1 MTHRA
6 AFRAASR
13 AAVST
18 LALVGAVPA
27 FAQSGG
33 ADGNTII
40 VTGTLIAGS
49 AEDAAAPVTVL
60 SAEELAASGSASP
73 VDLARRLPVSAGV
86 IGDSSQFDTR
96 SQFAQGVSS
105 INLRGLGPQRTLVLL
120 NGKRLAA
127 TGGGNVPL
135 VDMNLIPMAAL
146 ARIEILKDG
155 AAATHGSDA
164 MGGVVNLITRT
175 NQDGLLLGGDYR
187 YVDGSSGD
195 WTGSASFGRSFGD
208 VRLFLA
214 GGYQRRGELRMT
226 DRAFAWRPFEEN
238 PQGGFTGG
246 GNPGNFDFNGTVGG
260 LVFEADEGCAGL
272 GGFRSL
278 PGSSADLC
286 QASYL
291 GFTNLVEPEER
302 YQLFADVAVDLAP
315 GVDLRLSGL
324 YGRTQTWLHTSP
336 SFLPTIAPSANA
348 AFGGT
353 GLFTIPAYAPA
364 LADYCARFG
373 AAAGCALDEAGNP
386 AQPALAFPIRFRPLL
401 AGGNPLFAS
410 EKNDRAAT
418 RLDYNNDAYQL
429 TGTLRVDLGGAVDLT
444 LGGSWS
450 RYNAFYQVG
459 DSFVD
464 LLQNA
469 LAGFGGQSCAYAS
482 PQSRAGLSVEQLAVL
497 AGTAGC
503 TWFNPFSTG
512 IAANAVTGVANP
524 NFAANGNP
532 LGLSLAPGAGLVNDT
547 ATIGHFY
554 NVWDRVAD
562 TRQMVLDAVVGGDSG
577 LDLPGGIVPFAIG
590 VQLRRDRFA
599 RRFEGGT
606 NLDLFPC
613 PGSVLNPDATCNP
626 ETGALGFI
634 GAGRDLAVSRNVL
647 AVFGEVQLPLA
658 ESLSAQVSARF
669 EDYEGGGSTFDPQA
683 RLRWQAA
690 DWLVLRGGVGSTFRA
705 PPPNQTLADSVILTF
720 IGGGFR
726 AVDILANPNLRPE
739 KATTW
744 NAGAVVESGGF
755 RASLDYWRYDISGAI
770 ENEPIGGMVAALFGS
785 SGTANCGVPAFA
797 ALQARFTFA
806 GGVCGAANVQR
817 LATYAFNSTSV
828 STSGLD
834 GEISHEWGLGG
845 GDLQLG
851 AAGSYVIA
859 YKVGDVSV
867 EGVPVQPA
875 FNAVGLLNFQTT
887 AYPLP
892 RAKGQAWLQWR
903 GQAHS
908 LRAQVNHTAGYEDQ
922 RGAAIF
928 GPNAA
933 ALAGAAVTEGKRL
946 SAFTTLDLVWLWDVD
961 DATRLS
967 LALDNVL
974 DADPPFA
981 RLDQNY
987 DPFTASPLGATA
999 KLGISRKF

>member
-1 MTHRA
+1 MINRTA
-6 AFRAASR
+6 LRAASR
-13 AAVST
+13 AAAS
-18 LALVGAVPA
+18 LFALTWAIPA
-27 FAQSGG
+27 MAQTGEANS
-33 ADGNTII
+33 DTII

-49 AEDAAAPVTVL
+49 AEDAAAPVTIITADDL
-60 SAEELAASGSASP
+60 LRAGSPSP

-105 INLRGLGPQRTLVLL
+105 VNLRGLGPQRTLVLL

-135 VDMNLIPMAAL
+135 VDLNLIPLHAVAK
-146 ARIEILKDG
+146 IEILKDG
-155 AAATHGSDA
+155 GAATHGSDA
-164 MGGVVNLITRT
+164 MGGVVNLLTRT
-175 NQDGLLLGGDYR
+175 DQDGLLVSGDYR

-195 WTGSASFGRSFGD
+195 WTGAASFGREFGD
-208 VRLFLA
+208 VRVFAA

-226 DRAFAWRPFEEN
+226 DRAFAWRPFAEN

-302 YQLFADVAVDLAP
+302 YQLFGDVHVYLSQDA
-315 GVDLRLSGL
+315 DLRLTGL

-373 AAAGCALDEAGNP
+373 AAAGCALDGAGNP
-386 AQPALAFPIRFRPLL
+386 IEPALAFPIRFRPML

-410 EKNDRAAT
+410 AKNDRAAT
-418 RLDYNNDAYQL
+418 RLDYNNDSYQL
-429 TGTLRVDLGGAVDLT
+429 AATFRADLGDSYYFYAAGT
-444 LGGSWS
+444 WS

-469 LAGFGGQSCAYAS
+469 LAGFGGENCAYAS
-482 PQSRAGLSVEQLAVL
+482 PQSRAGLSAAQLAAL

-532 LGLSLAPGAGLVNDT
+532 LGLSLQPGAGLVNDS

-562 TRQMVLDAVVGGDSG
+562 TRQMVLDMVVGGNPG
-577 LDLPGGIVPFAIG
+577 LTLPGGEVQVALG
-590 VQLRRDRFA
+590 LQLRRDRFA

-613 PGSVLNPDATCNP
+613 PGSVLNPAATCNP

-634 GAGRDLAVSRNVL
+634 GAGRDFSVSRDVA
-647 AVFGEVQLPLA
+647 AVFGEVQVPLA
-658 ESLSAQVSARF
+658 NTLSAQISARY
-669 EDYEGGGSTFDPQA
+669 EDYEGDGSTFDPQV
-683 RLRWQAA
+683 RLRFQPAE
-690 DWLVLRGGVGSTFRA
+690 WLVLRGGVGSTFRA

-755 RASLDYWRYDISGAI
+755 HASLDYWRYDISGAI
-770 ENEPIGGMVAALFGS
+770 ENEPIGGMVAALFGT
-785 SGTANCGVPAFA
+785 SGTANCGNPAFA

-828 STSGLD
+828 TTSGLD
-834 GEISHEWGLGG
+834 GEVSQEWELAG
-845 GDLQLG
+845 GDVQLG
-851 AAGSYVIA
+851 VAGSYILA
-859 YKVGDVSV
+859 YKVGEVAV
-867 EGVPVQPA
+867 AGVPVQPA

-892 RAKGQAWLQWR
+892 RTKGQAWLQWR
-903 GQAHS
+903 GRDHS
-908 LRAQVNHTAGYEDQ
+908 LRAQVNHVAGYEDQ

-928 GPNAA
+928 GPNTA
-933 ALAGAAVTEGKRL
+933 ALAGASVTAGKRL
-946 SAFTTLDLVWLWDVD
+946 KAFTTLDLVWLWDLDEV
-961 DATRLS
+961 TRLS
-967 LALDNVL
+967 LVLDNVL
-974 DADPPFA
+974 DADPPLA

-987 DPFTASPLGATA
+987 DPFTASPLGATV
-999 KLGISRKF
+999 KLGISRSF